1 MGFKRDDLANNTNVT
16 NDDNVPSFNYKANLI
31 TSTEADGTKTGVKIA
46 VPLKYF
52 STFSRSLEIT
62 LINCQVEF
70 SLK

>member
-1 MGFKRDDLANNTNVT
+1 MGFKIDDLANNANVT
-16 NDDNVPSFNYKANLI
+16 VPSFKYKANLI

-52 STFSRSLEIT
+52 SIFSRSLEMT
-62 LINCQVEF
+62 LINCKVEF